1 MNYIWEALIKAKN
14 DGISLDK
21 IDFEFASSYSP
32 YMELSHS
39 FLNNRVIERE
49 MELNPYYRFY
59 NIFKDLFAADYH
71 DDQELREVAFD
82 LLVHYLGQ
90 LDLLQGL
97 DRIEYYKLFIYREL
111 KNGNFGSELADILS
125 YFSIKEKNILLK
137 NLLKLY
143 VTGDHIYYFK
153 DNVKKIYKG
162 SIVYINRK
170 DINEILVYIRQE
182 DNLKNLKIMEGLKKL
197 FLPLNFTVR
206 IYWKFHFG
214 IIDVDETMKIDKIA
228 IY

>member
-1 MNYIWEALIKAKN
+1 
-14 DGISLDK
+14 
-21 IDFEFASSYSP
+21 
-32 YMELSHS
+32 MELSHS

-153 DNVKKIYKG
+153 DTVKKIYKG